1 MNNNKPIKDME
12 NKHCYFPPSIEGI
25 ELTVKSMILALSDFK
40 DADIDDYYYD
50 DHGIV

>member
-12 NKHCYFPPSIEGI
+12 NKHCYFPPSIEES
-25 ELTVKSMILALSDFK
+25 ELTVESMILALSDTK
-40 DADIDDYYYD
+40 EGDIENYNYD

>member
-1 MNNNKPIKDME
+1 MNNNKPMKDMG
-12 NKHCYFPPSIEGI
+12 NKHCYFPPSIEES
-25 ELTVKSMILALSDFK
+25 ELTVESMILALSDIK